1 MYNDFFGFNER
12 PFKLVPN
19 PAYLFQ
25 SKSHEEVLAHLI
37 YSVNQG
43 DGFVEITGEV
53 GTGKTTLCRVFL
65 ENIGKNVESAY
76 IFNPKLDAI
85 QLLKNINDEFGID
98 SKANNTKTLIDTLN
112 AFLMEKMAGGVKA
125 VLLIDEAQ
133 NLTREVLEQ
142 LRLLSNLEITNRK
155 LLEIILV
162 GQPELREI
170 LASRELR
177 QLKQR
182 ISLRCRLTPLTY
194 QESIEYIQHRIGIAS
209 GKLKAD
215 FTPASYRAIHKYSK
229 GIPRLINIACDR
241 ILLAAYVLRQQKI
254 TGNIARKGI
263 KDLSGEGDGRLHR
276 FAMMRKVLLACA
288 VLGFLLVP
296 SALYRYINPDIS
308 TVLKT
313 TKGEKDSPVL
323 KTAKNEKDKATLKT
337 TKDEKDRTDPSEKR
351 KANPRLDQ
359 APAQKPAETRALKSG
374 AVESAANPVQDLD
387 VFLKGLNLRDLRYAA
402 FKDAVNLWD
411 INVMT
416 RSYLAAADDDHTF
429 FQLAARQNG
438 FMLLRVKCKLNLLK
452 KLNLPAILKFNV
464 RENPRS
470 AYLALS
476 KIDDGAVILRDGQEG
491 GLISVRPEQLA
502 TRWSGTAYILWKN
515 FLGFRG
521 IIPLSSPGD
530 SIIALKMHLQDIG
543 LGEFG
548 IDPVY
553 DEKTRAAVKR
563 IQTKH
568 DLKPDG
574 LAGPLTQ
581 IVLYNEKKS
590 FKIPHIASETRT
602 DSH

>member
-25 SKSHEEVLAHLI
+25 SKSHEEVLAHLV

-142 LRLLSNLEITNRK
+142 LRLLSNLETTNRK

-313 TKGEKDSPVL
+313 TKGEKD
-323 KTAKNEKDKATLKT
+323 
-337 TKDEKDRTDPSEKR
+337 RTDPSEKR
-351 KANPRLDQ
+351 KVNPRLDQ
-359 APAQKPAETRALKSG
+359 APAQKPVETRVLKSG

-387 VFLKGLNLRDLRYAA
+387 VFLKELNLRDLRYAA

-502 TRWSGTAYILWKN
+502 TRWSGTVYILWKN

-521 IIPLSSPGD
+521 IIPLDSPGD
-530 SIIALKMHLQDIG
+530 SITALKMHLQDIG

-568 DLKPDG
+568 GLKPDG

>member
-1 MYNDFFGFNER
+1 
-12 PFKLVPN
+12 
-19 PAYLFQ
+19 
-25 SKSHEEVLAHLI
+25 
-37 YSVNQG
+37 
-43 DGFVEITGEV
+43 
-53 GTGKTTLCRVFL
+53 
-65 ENIGKNVESAY
+65 
-76 IFNPKLDAI
+76 
-85 QLLKNINDEFGID
+85 
-98 SKANNTKTLIDTLN
+98 
-112 AFLMEKMAGGVKA
+112 
-125 VLLIDEAQ
+125 
-133 NLTREVLEQ
+133 
-142 LRLLSNLEITNRK
+142 
-155 LLEIILV
+155 
-162 GQPELREI
+162 
-170 LASRELR
+170 
-177 QLKQR
+177 
-182 ISLRCRLTPLTY
+182 TPLTY

-313 TKGEKDSPVL
+313 TKGEKD
-323 KTAKNEKDKATLKT
+323 
-337 TKDEKDRTDPSEKR
+337 RTDPSEKR

-387 VFLKGLNLRDLRYAA
+387 VFLKELNLRDLRYAA